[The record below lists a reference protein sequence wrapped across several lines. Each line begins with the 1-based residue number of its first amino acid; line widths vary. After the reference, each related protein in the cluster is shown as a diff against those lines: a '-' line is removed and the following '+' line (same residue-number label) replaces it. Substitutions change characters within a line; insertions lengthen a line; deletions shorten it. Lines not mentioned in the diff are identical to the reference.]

1 MDTKNIEDKLDL
13 IMQKQEILDQKLTYI
28 LQGVEVNDARAN
40 TSIFIQGLFLSDL
53 LASWGNL
60 NGGDNTHVKSRR

>member
-1 MDTKNIEDKLDL
+1 MENNEKLDL
-13 IMQKQEILDQKLTYI
+13 IIKNQEVLDAKLNYI
-28 LQGVEVNDARAN
+28 LKGLDKNDTRAN

-60 NGGDNTHVKSRR
+60 NGKGR